1 MFTIDLTLKNTP
13 FPLSVQRK
21 SEDEAQQ
28 LYNRVLDAMRSGSSQ
43 ILELTCDKQPEKKIA
58 VLSTEI
64 TAVQIS
70 QKSGAAAAGRPP
82 GFFAMSEG

>member
-21 SEDEAQQ
+21 SDEDAQA
-28 LYNRVLDAMRSGSSQ
+28 LYNQVLEAMRSGNSQ
-43 ILELTCDKQPEKKIA
+43 ILELTCDKQLEKKIG

-70 QKSGAAAAGRPP
+70 QKSGAASAGRPP
-82 GFFAMSEG
+82 GFFAMTEA